1 MEVRQ
6 APVSL
11 LFKTKPRLASKYRSF
26 YSMMQSDGNSFGRDV
41 VSESF
46 NKTMRDEENILDQI
60 YKSQYVRINIMMIL
74 ILYNI
79 IRKFLLTLQ

>member
-1 MEVRQ
+1 MKVRQ
-6 APVSL
+6 APVSIL
-11 LFKTKPRLASKYRSF
+11 SKNKPRLASKYRSF
-26 YSMMQSDGNSFGRDV
+26 YSVMQSDGNSFGRDV

-46 NKTMRDEENILDQI
+46 NNTSRDKYNVLEQI
-60 YKSQYVRINIMMIL
+60 YNSQYVRIDIMLIL